1 MQAQSSIHHNHFSL
15 KLFHPYNKFITGC
28 VFSISLNPLVSFA
41 GLFSATFY
49 HRVFSNVSSNGLP
62 KMMHSHIGYICVT
75 FLQCA
80 FSNVSSNCLPERMHN
95 HIGCISL
102 ICLCCWSFS
111 FESDRLNLVVQYF
124 DPFASIKKAPSPLLF
139 SFFQLKDILAYF
151 LWIEG
156 QKVKVN
162 SIDILLISKNLI
174 KNVILPRPHLHKM
187 E

>member
-1 MQAQSSIHHNHFSL
+1 MISSEFVINFYIVIRVGEFFIKSLGRGGGGLGNISNTTLQILSVRGVWQGQWKKMQAQSSIHHNHFSL

-62 KMMHSHIGYICVT
+62 EMMHSHIGYICVT

-95 HIGCISL
+95 HIGCIFLTS
-102 ICLCCWSFS
+102 WS
-111 FESDRLNLVVQYF
+111 
-124 DPFASIKKAPSPLLF
+124 P
-139 SFFQLKDILAYF
+139 
-151 LWIEG
+151 
-156 QKVKVN
+156 
-162 SIDILLISKNLI
+162 
-174 KNVILPRPHLHKM
+174 
-187 E
+187 